1 MWVGDGDASGSGGQ
15 AEALVINEEC
25 SVDIG
30 AGESRMLRLKLEKK
44 GEKEGLTAGRALT
57 VTTPLLEGLGADKD
71 EVHEPDSHGRVH
83 IMMHTRAGAS
93 YSLGPGDPVLEVF
106 VFAQTEVREASEQNI
121 NQLCNLTAELKAEAI
136 RDINLIT
143 QVHDDSKRPRT
154 GAILSLWGG
163 SRWRAARKKSRS

>member
-1 MWVGDGDASGSGGQ
+1 M
-15 AEALVINEEC
+15 
-25 SVDIG
+25 
-30 AGESRMLRLKLEKK
+30 
-44 GEKEGLTAGRALT
+44 
-57 VTTPLLEGLGADKD
+57 EGLGADKD

-163 SRWRAARKKSRS
+163 RDCAQLAKSREADKKREIEKAKTMGLRIYQAGVYTVANDANDVTPLGDTVVTPENKLPVVDKAQLEQRKKA

>member
-71 EVHEPDSHGRVH
+71 EVHEPDSHGRVR
-83 IMMHTRAGAS
+83 IMMHNRAVAS

-106 VFAQTEVREASEQNI
+106 VFAHTEVREASEQNI
-121 NQLCNLTAELKAEAI
+121 NQLC
-136 RDINLIT
+136 
-143 QVHDDSKRPRT
+143 S
-154 GAILSLWGG
+154 
-163 SRWRAARKKSRS
+163 SRAFLAQSRSADRHEGTCNAISACEHRTSHGRVKTAKR